1 MAWWTSPNCRP
12 PILFGIRVFCHL
24 YSQSNL
30 SNFGIY
36 CIFQVSFFFNFL
48 QILILFLKFRLLL
61 RYYHATQKKKNQT
74 FDYLFHVTTFPG
86 AGSWKNEKEKRFWK
100 IMNKHNKKWEYL
112 WARSFKS
119 GNHLLIAY
127 FLLALFI
134 FWQKYFFFFT
144 YFLIQFYN

>member
-1 MAWWTSPNCRP
+1 MAWWTGSNCRP

-36 CIFQVSFFFNFL
+36 CIFQVSFFLTFCKSWFFFL
-48 QILILFLKFRLLL
+48 SFDFYLDIIL
-61 RYYHATQKKKNQT
+61 QCKKKSN
-74 FDYLFHVTTFPG
+74 FWLSIPCNNISGGWFMKK
-86 AGSWKNEKEKRFWK
+86 WKRKRFWK

-134 FWQKYFFFFT
+134 FWQKYFVFFT